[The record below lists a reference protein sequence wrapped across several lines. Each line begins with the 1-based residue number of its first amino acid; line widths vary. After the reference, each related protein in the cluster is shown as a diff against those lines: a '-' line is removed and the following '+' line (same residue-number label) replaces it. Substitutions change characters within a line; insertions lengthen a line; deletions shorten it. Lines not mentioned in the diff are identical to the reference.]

1 MTGSIHFVVLWIG
14 KIDNA
19 PPNFRARR
27 LEPIRA
33 ADQEQTVA
41 ESEIQLAFR
50 LVLKRLDA
58 SLAGDVAPAR
68 GAAADLHLAG
78 HDDVEPAAGFAFGE
92 NGAATGE
99 VSSLGPPG
107 QRPGRAVFD
116 ASKGRSPTEQRGH
129 CQVERSGRGRQ
140 SHDAGTQPRQAR
152 RPRRVAQG
160 GLGPAYAKETH
171 YLRVY
176 LAQLRRKLEDDPSH
190 PKHLLTEA
198 GMGYRF
204 EP

>member
-107 QRPGRAVFD
+107 QRPGRRCVRRLE
-116 ASKGRSPTEQRGH
+116 RSPPKMSRLSKPIRSPSTWRRRG
-129 CQVERSGRGRQ
+129 
-140 SHDAGTQPRQAR
+140 
-152 RPRRVAQG
+152 
-160 GLGPAYAKETH
+160 
-171 YLRVY
+171 
-176 LAQLRRKLEDDPSH
+176 
-190 PKHLLTEA
+190 
-198 GMGYRF
+198 
-204 EP
+204 